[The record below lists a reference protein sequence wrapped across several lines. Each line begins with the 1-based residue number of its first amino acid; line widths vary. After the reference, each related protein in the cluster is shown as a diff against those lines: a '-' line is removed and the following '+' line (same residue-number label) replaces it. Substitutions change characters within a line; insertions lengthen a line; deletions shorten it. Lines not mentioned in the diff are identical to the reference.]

1 MNVLVQRFFVVS
13 FKDLDK
19 WQIPRV
25 GLVPDSLPQG
35 WRVVRIGDFAHQITN
50 RVRVESGRQYK
61 LLGVKWYAKG
71 VFLRE
76 NVDGDTM
83 SAAWVTPA
91 KPGAFIYNRLFA
103 WKESFA
109 VVPPDFANCFVSSEF
124 PQFILDATQISAD
137 YLFLLFRLKSVIG
150 AVNAASAGSAAV
162 SRNRFKEE
170 EFLRMELAIP
180 PIETQQAI
188 LSRWKRAQSAIA
200 QAENMATKLRGE
212 IDEVLLHELAVD
224 VGSVPPTRKAFT
236 VWWKEMSRWDVIFA
250 KNMRRRIES
259 ARYPILTLQQVILPL
274 RETTGRLTPAEKP
287 AEIFNYIGMENVES
301 ISGRLIDFAPI
312 SGSKIKSSC
321 VVFDADHIL
330 YGKLRPYLRKVIAP
344 QEEGLDRGVASSEF
358 LTIKP
363 NEKVLKEYLL
373 EYLRSSLV
381 AEQASQAIGARMPR
395 VALETFL
402 SFSIP
407 VPDLAKQKAIV
418 DQLKSLRDGITRER
432 ETARII
438 AREIEVDT
446 EAYLLGTKKVRTP

>member
-1 MNVLVQRFFVVS
+1 MTNKLPRAFAVWFADLSRWSINSFFTIPWEWPSKVIIPLSRALERRYVPAEES
-13 FKDLDK
+13 ETANPRMVTLHFDGEMEPRDLRGKSTLKGKLFLAEAGDLIYSK
-19 WQIPRV
+19 IDIRN
-25 GLVPDSLPQG
+25 GAIGIVPDSMP
-35 WRVVRIGDFAHQITN
+35 RVA
-50 RVRVESGRQYK
+50 
-61 LLGVKWYAKG
+61 
-71 VFLRE
+71 
-76 NVDGDTM
+76 
-83 SAAWVTPA
+83 VT
-91 KPGAFIYNRLFA
+91 
-103 WKESFA
+103 
-109 VVPPDFANCFVSSEF
+109 SEF
-124 PQFILDATQISAD
+124 PVYRVRQGIALPEYIKLLIRTKTFRQQINNMISGTSGRKRVEPDAIAEIPVP
-137 YLFLLFRLKSVIG
+137 L
-150 AVNAASAGSAAV
+150 
-162 SRNRFKEE
+162 
-170 EFLRMELAIP
+170 P

-188 LSRWKRAQSAIA
+188 LSQWQKAQNDIA
-200 QAENMATKLRGE
+200 EAENRASKLGAE
-212 IDEVLLHELAVD
+212 IDEVLVKELAID
-224 VGSVPPTRKAFT
+224 VGSVAPTRKAFT

-312 SGSKIKSSC
+312 SGSEIKSSC

-358 LTIKP
+358 LAIKP

-438 AREIEVDT
+438 ARETEVDT